1 MKLYLDETCRVNFP
15 GDTINGILCLRECL
29 DFGLEPKIKV
39 TGFTCIWKLGVSNTV
54 VNNGETDEFSVFYNG
69 MAVLSKEDD
78 THRADLS
85 LVDEL
90 EGYSKI
96 FKFRIVLPN
105 NLPPSHEVPFGHT
118 RYKIEA
124 QYNGLTT
131 QDYFNV
137 NQWVGLNKR
146 NDASV
151 KHATFSVPFYAFCQS
166 IEIILNLNQSYY
178 LPGETVYVIAMIQ
191 NNSRTDI
198 IFSKILIVQ
207 ITKYWKTHHLLP
219 IKHVR
224 VIAEGIRGYV
234 QSGNKQIW
242 DSHPLNLPAIIPT
255 TNTSDNPFNYF
266 EVKYKIKMLI
276 KLKNS
281 NKRIVLKQHLFIG
294 NWDKSIAS
302 NGKQFMDILQNNNCS
317 TYAVGVKDCSLIKAE
332 NKDIDFIPKYVIY
345 EKIQE

>member
-15 GDTINGILCLRECL
+15 GDVINGILCVRESF
-29 DFGLEPKIKV
+29 DFGLEPRIKV
-39 TGFTCIWKLGVSNTV
+39 TGFTCIWKPGLANTV
-54 VNNGETDEFSVFYNG
+54 VTDGEIDEYSVFFNG

-78 THRADLS
+78 THTDTANQS
-85 LVDEL
+85 LIDEL
-90 EGYSKI
+90 QGYSKI
-96 FKFRIVLPN
+96 FKFHIVLPN

-118 RYKIEA
+118 RYKLEV

-131 QDYFNV
+131 QDYFSV
-137 NQWVGLNKR
+137 NQWVGLNTR

-151 KHATFSVPFYAFCQS
+151 KCATFFVPFYAFCQS
-166 IEIILNLNQSYY
+166 IEMILNLNQSYY
-178 LPGETVYVIAMIQ
+178 LPGETVHVIAMIQ

-224 VIAEGIRGYV
+224 VIAEGIRGYIP
-234 QSGNKQIW
+234 SGNKQIW
-242 DSHPLNLPAIIPT
+242 DSHPLKLPAIIPT
-255 TNTSDNPFNYF
+255 TNTSNNPFNYF

-281 NKRIVLKQHLFIG
+281 NKRIVLKQNLFIG
-294 NWDKSIAS
+294 NWDKSIAT
-302 NGKQFMDILQNNNCS
+302 NGKQFIDILENNCS
-317 TYAVGVKDCSLIKAE
+317 TYEVGVKECPLIKAE
-332 NKDIDFIPKYVIY
+332 NIDFIPKYMIY
-345 EKIQE
+345 EKRQE